1 MTRTCVLRTVPLV
14 RVEQP
19 HHAVDLVEQFL
30 EPELVPLMNNDEQQ
44 LVVLGAGRARP
55 PQRDQFFDVEVV
67 AVGSRRRSP
76 PRSCCQACV

>member
-1 MTRTCVLRTVPLV
+1 MRTVPLV
-14 RVEQP
+14 RVEKP

-55 PQRDQFFDVEVV
+55 R
-67 AVGSRRRSP
+67 
-76 PRSCCQACV
+76 